1 MLVEITTRQM
11 FETRHLRVNEM
22 HCLWWGA
29 VSRTPLRSTLLFSI
43 SQGAYYNSSICSAFR
58 KPKPQR
64 RNDKI
69 HISKWKICVV
79 TEDSSF
85 PSPGSGS
92 QGMNRIK
99 KIILGYYCFSLAR
112 LPLILLQDPRRPR
125 ATKAGLWSA
134 PWVMEWSMSVMKLS
148 GPLLRETVRTQHP
161 RDVYCFR
168 ILLLGLASI
177 WTETAVDL
185 SDTNWKSSWFLF
197 SFSSAA
203 LGGKLE
209 KFVLPAGI
217 GGMTAITTTLSFSKR
232 RL

>member
-1 MLVEITTRQM
+1 MRRTVFDEEQ
-11 FETRHLRVNEM
+11 
-22 HCLWWGA
+22 
-29 VSRTPLRSTLLFSI
+29 SRGRPLRSTLLFSI
-43 SQGAYYNSSICSAFR
+43 SQGTCYNSSIYSAFR
-58 KPKPQR
+58 KPKPQK

-79 TEDSSF
+79 TEDSSC
-85 PSPGSGS
+85 PSPGSGG
-92 QGMNRIK
+92 QGMNGIK
-99 KIILGYYCFSLAR
+99 KIVPGYYCISFAR
-112 LPLILLQDPRRPR
+112 LPLILLQDRRTPP

-148 GPLLRETVRTQHP
+148 GPLLRATVRTQHP
-161 RDVYCFR
+161 RGVYCFR

-177 WTETAVDL
+177 WTETAVDW
-185 SDTNWKSSWFLF
+185 SDTNWETSWFLF
-197 SFSSAA
+197 SFSSTA

-217 GGMTAITTTLSFSKR
+217 GDMTAITSLSFSKR